1 MKTIAD
7 NLESVRERIAR
18 AAERSGRGPTSVGL
32 VAVTKGQGPEVVRS
46 LWQLGHRDFGENRVQ
61 EALSK
66 VNLPLPDA
74 RWHMIGPLQANKI
87 NKLIP
92 HVALV
97 HSLDSLEIAVALS
110 QRAARQARRI
120 SVLLEVKT
128 SAEPAKHG
136 VDPARAVELYAR
148 LVDLPGLSPRGLMTI
163 APIAGPNVVRSSFRT
178 LQHLFDALQS
188 LVPPPDILSMG
199 MSDDFELAIEEGAT
213 LVRIGRAL
221 FAS

>member
-1 MKTIAD
+1 MMTIAD
-7 NLESVRERIAR
+7 NLDSVRERIAR
-18 AAERSGRGPTSVGL
+18 AAARSGRDPSSIGL
-32 VAVTKGQGPEVVRS
+32 VAVTKGQGPAVVRS
-46 LWQLGHRDFGENRVQ
+46 LWQLGQRDFGENRVQ

-66 VNLPLPDA
+66 FQLPLPDA

-120 SVLLEVKT
+120 PVLLEVKT
-128 SAEPAKHG
+128 STEPAKHG
-136 VDPARAVELYAR
+136 VDPAVAVELYAR
-148 LVDLPGLSPRGLMTI
+148 LLDLPGLLPRGLMTI
-163 APIAGPNVVRSSFRT
+163 APMAGPEVVRESFRT
-178 LQHLFDALQS
+178 LRQHFDALHT
-188 LVPPPDILSMG
+188 LVPPPDVLSMG
-199 MSDDFELAIEEGAT
+199 MSDDFELAVEEGAT

>member
-18 AAERSGRGPTSVGL
+18 AAARSGRDPTSVGL
-32 VAVTKGQGPEVVRS
+32 VAVTKGHGPEVVRS

-61 EALSK
+61 ETLSK

-110 QRAARQARRI
+110 QRAVRQARRI
-120 SVLLEVKT
+120 AVLLEVKT

-163 APIAGPNVVRSSFRT
+163 APIGGPDVVRKSFRT
-178 LQHLFDALQS
+178 LQHLFDALQR